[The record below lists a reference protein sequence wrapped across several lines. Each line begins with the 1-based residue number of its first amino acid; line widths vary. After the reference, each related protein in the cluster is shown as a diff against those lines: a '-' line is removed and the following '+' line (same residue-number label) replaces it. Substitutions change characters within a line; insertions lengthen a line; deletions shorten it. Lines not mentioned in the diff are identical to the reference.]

1 MRDQL
6 RDRRTLFMIV
16 VLPLLIYPI
25 LSFGVLQFALGFG
38 SQPSQVGLVGDA
50 YLPRPEAA
58 APTPIRAAAWLSV
71 APSGAGE
78 GVPLVVGALARQQVD
93 DLLHGKGYP
102 SLVDV
107 RDDGGRFLSSYFEFP
122 QEADTLVVRGIA
134 ASGEENGESAEQVGR
149 HQLDAK
155 QIDLLLVVPEDFR
168 QRLEHG
174 ERPPILILTRDGD
187 DRSRMVNGRV
197 HSVLGRWKKS
207 IKEVRFLRRGL
218 AANYDDPFEIDNPE
232 RARPSTEKMAEGVFE
247 MLVRVFPFMLV
258 MWSLAGA
265 LYPAVDLCAGEKER
279 GTMET
284 LLITPA
290 SREEIV
296 WGKFLTIWVFSAA
309 TALLNLVSM
318 GISTWQFSGYLPH
331 DVLKPGPMCWCILL
345 VLPMSAF
352 FSALCLSVGAYA
364 RSSKEGQYYLMPL
377 FLLSMPLIFLTL
389 APGVELNAFYS
400 MVPITGVALLM
411 QKMMTV
417 PADQTPWIYF
427 IPVMAPTALYSW
439 LALRWAIEQFKR
451 EEVLFR
457 EAERLDITLWLR
469 RLFREKENTPTT
481 GMAVFCFAVVM
492 MLRWLGIGLG
502 PMLSLLHV
510 SGIVL
515 VAFVATPPVLM
526 ALILTRR
533 PRESLALRRPPLR
546 TLLTA
551 AALAVLLLP
560 PLMELTSFVLNRFP
574 EMKDLLRQNHP
585 FTQALE
591 DLRGSKGVGL
601 FDFLRFAGPYFLVF
615 AVLPALCEEIAFRGF
630 ILTGLLRRFRP
641 MTAVLISSFLFALA
655 HLNVFQFIPS
665 LVLGVVLGILAVRSG
680 SILPG
685 ILFHL
690 IHNGLL
696 IGLTYISGMDGMPES
711 LPATAVTTFV
721 IEALCLILAG
731 LCLWPLVRRRGESAH
746 QSSGSVPK
754 PLLASSLKARA

>member
-1 MRDQL
+1 MRWSIVRVIWRREMRDQL

-25 LSFGVLQFALGFG
+25 LGFGVLQFAVGFVNKPSPVG
-38 SQPSQVGLVGDA
+38 IVGEANLPNLELPATTPSQ
-50 YLPRPEAA
+50 
-58 APTPIRAAAWLSV
+58 AAAWMSV
-71 APSGAGE
+71 APGGAGE

-93 DLLHGKGYP
+93 EILHGKGYP
-102 SLVDV
+102 PLVES
-107 RDDGGRFLSSYFEFP
+107 RDDGGRFVDHYFEFP
-122 QEADTLVVRGIA
+122 RDADTLIVRNIS
-134 ASGEENGESAEQVGR
+134 ASGEEDGESAEQIGR
-149 HQLDAK
+149 RQLDAK
-155 QIDLLLVVPEDFR
+155 QIDLLLIVPADFR
-168 QRLEHG
+168 ERLDRA
-174 ERPPILILTRDGD
+174 ERPAILILTRDGD
-187 DRSRMVNGRV
+187 DRSRMVNARV
-197 HSVLGRWKKS
+197 HNVLARWKKR
-207 IKEVRFLRRGL
+207 IKEVRLLRSGL
-218 AANYDDPFEIDNPE
+218 SANYDDPFEIENPE
-232 RARPSTEKMAEGVFE
+232 RARPSTEKMAEGMFE
-247 MLVRVFPFMLV
+247 LLVKVFPFMLV

-331 DVLKPGPMCWCILL
+331 DVLKPGPMFLCVLL
-345 VLPMSAF
+345 VLPLSAF

-411 QKMMTV
+411 QKMMTA
-417 PADQTPWIYF
+417 PGEQTPWLYF
-427 IPVMAPTALYSW
+427 FPVMAPTALYSW

-457 EAERLDITLWLR
+457 EAERLDIGLWLR
-469 RLFREKENTPTT
+469 RLFREKENVPTT
-481 GMAVFCFAVVM
+481 GMAVFCFAVILG
-492 MLRWLGIGLG
+492 LRWLGIGLG
-502 PMLSLLHV
+502 PMLSMLRV

-515 VAFVATPPVLM
+515 VAFVAAPPVLM
-526 ALILTRR
+526 ALLLTRR
-533 PRESLALRRPPLR
+533 PRESLALRRPSLT

-560 PLMELTSFVLNRFP
+560 PLMELTSFVLSQFP
-574 EMKDLLRQNHP
+574 EMKELMRQNHP

-601 FDFLRFAGPYFLVF
+601 IDFLRFAGPYFLVF

-630 ILTGLLRRFRP
+630 ILTGLLRRFKP
-641 MTAVLISSFLFALA
+641 LTAVLISSFLFALA

-665 LVLGVVLGILAVRSG
+665 LVLGIVLGILAVRSG

-685 ILFHL
+685 MLFHL

-696 IGLTYISGMDGMPES
+696 IGLTYISGMDGMPET
-711 LPATAVTTFV
+711 LPATALTTFV
-721 IEALCLILAG
+721 IESLCLILAA
-731 LCLWPLVRRRGESAH
+731 LCLWPLLWRRLPIP
-746 QSSGSVPK
+746 SSQ
-754 PLLASSLKARA
+754 

>member
-1 MRDQL
+1 MRWSIVRVIWRREMRDQL

-25 LSFGVLQFALGFG
+25 LGFGVLQFAVGFVNK
-38 SQPSQVGLVGDA
+38 PSSVGIMGEA
-50 YLPRPEAA
+50 NLPKLDIP
-58 APTPIRAAAWLSV
+58 APTATQAAAWQSI
-71 APSGAGE
+71 APAGAGE
-78 GVPLVVGALARQQVD
+78 GVPLVVGALARHQVD
-93 DLLHGKGYP
+93 EILHGKGYP
-102 SLVDV
+102 PLTEI
-107 RDDGGRFLSSYFEFP
+107 RDDSERFVDHYFEFP
-122 QEADTLVVRGIA
+122 RDADTLLVRNIS
-134 ASGEENGESAEQVGR
+134 ASGEAEGESAEQIGR
-149 HQLDAK
+149 RLLDAK
-155 QIDLLLVVPEDFR
+155 QIDLLLIVPEEFR
-168 QRLEHG
+168 ERLEHG
-174 ERPPILILTRDGD
+174 ERPAILIVTRDGD
-187 DRSRMVNGRV
+187 DRSRMVNARV
-197 HSVLGRWKKS
+197 HNVLARWKKRL
-207 IKEVRFLRRGL
+207 KEVRLLRSGL
-218 AANYDDPFEIDNPE
+218 SANYDDPFEIENPE
-232 RARPSTEKMAEGVFE
+232 RARPSTEKMAEGMFE
-247 MLVRVFPFMLV
+247 LLVKVFPFMLV

-331 DVLKPGPMCWCILL
+331 DVLKPGPMFLCVLL

-411 QKMMTV
+411 QKMMTA
-417 PADQTPWIYF
+417 PGEQTPWLYF

-457 EAERLDITLWLR
+457 EAERLDIGLWLR

-481 GMAVFCFAVVM
+481 GMAVCCFAVVLG
-492 MLRWLGIGLG
+492 LRWLGIGLG
-502 PMLSLLHV
+502 PMLSLLRV

-515 VAFVATPPVLM
+515 VAFVAAPPILM

-533 PRESLALRRPPLR
+533 PRESLALRRPSLT

-560 PLMELTSFVLNRFP
+560 PLMELTSFVLSQFP
-574 EMKDLLRQNHP
+574 EMKELMRQNHP

-601 FDFLRFAGPYFLVF
+601 LDFLRFAGPYFLVF

-630 ILTGLLRRFRP
+630 ILTGLLRRFKP
-641 MTAVLISSFLFALA
+641 LTAVLISSFLFALA

-665 LVLGVVLGILAVRSG
+665 LVLGIVLGILAVRSG

-685 ILFHL
+685 MLFHL

-696 IGLTYISGMDGMPES
+696 IGLTYVSGMDGMPET
-711 LPATAVTTFV
+711 LPATALTTFV
-721 IEALCLILAG
+721 IESLCLILAA
-731 LCLWPLVRRRGESAH
+731 LCLWPLVRRRLPIP
-746 QSSGSVPK
+746 SSH
-754 PLLASSLKARA
+754 